1 MSDTPRTD
9 AASLKL
15 DSDDSSCAIYAHAL
29 DGSSYYGEVVRG
41 DEMAKLEREN
51 AAMREELAQVK
62 KHLREANKGAETN
75 AKISWSMAGKLNA
88 ARDENAAMRAGL
100 AEAYKIIDILY
111 MDALDNHKESWP
123 RARAWMEQWKE
134 VAK

>member
-9 AASLKL
+9 AARLKL

-29 DGSSYYGEVVRG
+29 DGSSYHGEVVRG
-41 DEMAKLEREN
+41 DEMAELEREN
-51 AAMREELAQVK
+51 AAL
-62 KHLREANKGAETN
+62 
-75 AKISWSMAGKLNA
+75 
-88 ARDENAAMRAGL
+88 RAGL
-100 AEAYKIIDILY
+100 AEAYKVIDVLY

-123 RARAWMEQWKE
+123 RAREWMEQWKE